1 MASRE
6 GEQRAVIVV
15 DMLRGFLEPGRP
27 LDCGET
33 ARAIIPAVRR
43 RIEEE
48 MARGATVFWVADNH
62 APDDKEFAMFPP
74 HCIRGTAEAEVTP
87 ALADLVDPANLL
99 PKTRYSG
106 FYGTN
111 LAERLAALRP
121 EIVTVV
127 GVCTDIC
134 VMHTVADAR
143 NRDYTVVVPA
153 DCVATFDPEAHRF
166 ALDHM
171 RRVLGAQV
179 TAIDPT
185 RDELLATSGKQSDA

>member
-1 MASRE
+1 MTDAGSQER
-6 GEQRAVIVV
+6 RVVIVV

-43 RIEEE
+43 RIEAER
-48 MARGATVFWVADNH
+48 ARGATILWVADSH
-62 APDDKEFAMFPP
+62 APDDQEFDMFPP
-74 HCIRGTAEAEVTP
+74 HCIRGTAESEVIP
-87 ALADLVDPANLL
+87 ALADLVDPANIL
-99 PKTRYSG
+99 PKRRYSG

-111 LAERLAALRP
+111 LDARLRRLQP
-121 EIVTVV
+121 KVITVV

-143 NRDYTVVVPA
+143 NRDYAVIVPE
-153 DCVATFDPEAHRF
+153 DCVATFDPDAHRF

-171 RRVLGAQV
+171 RRVLGAEV
-179 TAIDPT
+179 V
-185 RDELLATSGKQSDA
+185 GG